1 MTYRQLPRS
10 GWHDVA
16 ELYITGLTSYEVA
29 ARLGLHP
36 DTVLYRLRRLGISIR
51 SRAENGERRV
61 QRDRL
66 PRFARLV
73 QQVGECREWIG
84 HRTPNGYGFAYV
96 KRRQVLAHRYFY
108 ERLVGPIPEGLTLD
122 HLCRNRACVNP
133 AHLEPVTMRENA
145 LRGISPAAV
154 NARKTHC
161 SRGHALTGANIRP
174 YHGRRVCRTCK
185 RERSLERHVLVRREP
200 AQLALAL

>member
-1 MTYRQLPRS
+1 MSYRQLPKS

-29 ARLGLHP
+29 ARLGLHA
-36 DTVLYRLRRLGISIR
+36 DTVLYRLRKMGISVR

-73 QQVGECREWIG
+73 KQVGDCHEWIG
-84 HRTPNGYGFAYV
+84 HRTPDGYGWAFV
-96 KRRQVLAHRYFY
+96 LRKQVLAHRYFY

-133 AHLEPVTMRENA
+133 AHLEPVTLRVNI
-145 LRGISPAAV
+145 LRGMAVSAV

-161 SRGHALTGANIRP
+161 SQGHELSGDNIRP
-174 YHGRRVCRTCK
+174 YRGRRVCRTCR
-185 RERSLERHVLVRREP
+185 REQALARYRLERREP
-200 AQLALAL
+200 AQLEMAL